1 MGVKR
6 NIIYSTV
13 LTVSGYLFPLITF
26 PYVTRVLGVNNFGI
40 CNFYDGVV
48 SYFIL
53 FSMLGILNLGIREI
67 ARVKH
72 DKREL
77 TKVFGGLITLN
88 LLTTAL
94 SIVALLIVGLTVPKL
109 AEHPQMIYI
118 GAAKVLVNTLLV
130 EWFYT
135 GMEDFRYITVRS
147 ILVRSVY
154 VVAVLLFVRNS
165 DDYILYFGLTTGMFV
180 INSII
185 NVVHLRKFIH
195 FSGINFN
202 FRQFVKPYITLG
214 IYQIL
219 TSMYTTVNVVILG
232 FVAGDVQVGYYST
245 SVKLYYI
252 LLSFYNAFSS
262 VLLPRMSALIAQND
276 KANFHYLISKSSSV
290 LFIITIPLII
300 IIFSFSPTIINLI
313 AGSDFAPASDCMRI
327 IIPMMLIHGFE
338 IILIYQILFPLNKDK
353 PIFINSVI
361 GAVVGLSLNFILVP
375 HLQSVGSSIVLLC
388 SETSVFISALYFV
401 SKISKFDFRL
411 NLLLKIVLYSI
422 PVIAIIIISGVVKH
436 QTVTTFIV
444 SSMLIGAYYV
454 VVDIFSFKI
463 LGLNKL
469 FARIRKSA

>member
-67 ARVKH
+67 ARVKN

-130 EWFYT
+130 EWFYK

-154 VVAVLLFVRNS
+154 VAAVFLFVRDSN
-165 DDYILYFGLTTGMFV
+165 DYILYFGLTTGMFV
-180 INSII
+180 VNSLI

-202 FRQFVKPYITLG
+202 FKQFVKPYIILG

-232 FVAGDVQVGYYST
+232 FMAGDVQVGYYST

-252 LLSFYNAFSS
+252 LLSFYSAFSG
-262 VLLPRMSALIAQND
+262 VLLPRMSTLLAQND

-313 AGSDFAPASDCMRI
+313 AGPGFGPASDCLRI
-327 IIPMMLIHGFE
+327 IIPMMLIHGFDM
-338 IILIYQILFPLNKDK
+338 IVTYQILFPMNQDR

-375 HLQSVGSSIVLLC
+375 HLLSIGSSIVLLC
-388 SETSVFISALYFV
+388 SETAVFASALYFV
-401 SKISKFDFRL
+401 SKISKFDFKL
-411 NLLLKIVLYSI
+411 NLLLKIVLFSV
-422 PVIAIIIISGVVKH
+422 PVILIIVVTGITGH
-436 QTVTTFIV
+436 QTITAFAL
-444 SSMLIGAYYV
+444 SSALIGAYFV
-454 VVDIFSFKI
+454 AVDIFSLKI

-469 FARIRKSA
+469 LARIKKSS